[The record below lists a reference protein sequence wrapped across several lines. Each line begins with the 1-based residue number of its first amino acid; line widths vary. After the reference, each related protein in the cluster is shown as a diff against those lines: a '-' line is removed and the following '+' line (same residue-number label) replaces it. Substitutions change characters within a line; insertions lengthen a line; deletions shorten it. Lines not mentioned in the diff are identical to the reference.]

1 MLHSQF
7 NWLFSSTSGYGKT
20 VTFIKADAM
29 NKQEEMLEL

>member
-7 NWLFSSTSGYGKT
+7 YWLFSSTWGYGKT
-20 VTFIKADAM
+20 VIPIRADAM